1 MMDKHPKRPRD
12 LNQLAPLAGHRF
24 DCSDPLR
31 RSVAQQSQG
40 AMDLTPPILFRLPP
54 QRLAR
59 RVLHLEPIRR
69 AAER

>member
-31 RSVAQQSQG
+31 RSVAQQNEG
-40 AMDLTPPILFRLPP
+40 AMDFNASDPLPP
-54 QRLAR
+54 LAAMPR
-59 RVLHLEPIRR
+59 TPGSSS
-69 AAER
+69 